1 MSREMIEDVSD
12 FYKVFGD
19 ATRLRILT
27 LLLEGEKNVGE
38 IANNLEMS
46 QSAISHQLKTLRL
59 HNLVR
64 THKKGQTVYYNLS
77 DDHIK
82 IILKYG
88 FEHIEERNVI

>member
-1 MSREMIEDVSD
+1 MCREMIEDVSD

-38 IANNLEMS
+38 ITSALNMS

-59 HNLVR
+59 NNLVK
-64 THKKGQTVYYNLS
+64 TNKSGQIVYYKLS

-88 FEHIEERNVI
+88 FEHIEERNQI